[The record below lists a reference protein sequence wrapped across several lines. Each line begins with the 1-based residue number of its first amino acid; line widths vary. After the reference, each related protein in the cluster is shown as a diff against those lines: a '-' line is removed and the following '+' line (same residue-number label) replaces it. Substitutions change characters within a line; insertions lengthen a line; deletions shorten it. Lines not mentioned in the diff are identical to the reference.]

1 MSTKKVSLTKDGL
14 DKLIVELD
22 RLKKEERPRIITLLK
37 EAREQGDLSENAE
50 YDAART
56 EQAILEER
64 IQDLEYK
71 IENAEIVEDVA
82 KDRVSI
88 GSTVKLRYVEDG
100 EVETY
105 SIVGSVGIDPLKNEI
120 SNESPVAKA
129 IVDKKIGTIVT
140 VESPVGKYN
149 VEIIEII

>member
-71 IENAEIVEDVA
+71 IENAEIVEEVT

-88 GSTVKLRYVEDG
+88 GSTVKLKYVEDG

-140 VESPVGKYN
+140 VESPNGKYN